1 MTDRTRLSPRR
12 LFTAAERLRAV
23 TENLAALPREPDQ
36 DARALYVA
44 EAAGA
49 LAGMLRAL
57 MGREDAAALVAAA
70 QRIREGRLTGGDVG
84 NIVSEIPDP

>member
-1 MTDRTRLSPRR
+1 MTARTRLSPRR

-23 TENLAALPREPDQ
+23 AENLAALPRESDQ
-36 DARALYVA
+36 GARALYVA
-44 EAAGA
+44 EASAA

-70 QRIREGRLTGGDVG
+70 QRIREGRPTGGEVG
-84 NIVSEIPDP
+84 DIISEMPTS